1 MFALT
6 TDDILVR
13 VRERIHD
20 RNGQAFDDAEVLRA
34 ADDALRSVFDQLR
47 IRSEDHGLDVLSVS
61 VATDVTRVEDGWWR
75 YTLPEWVADIQMVE
89 AVGSGRLPTQLS
101 RASLEEKDLGR
112 GTFRSS
118 GTLWNWGPPG
128 TIEIRG
134 DLEAFITL
142 RIWFIRAIPPMCYA
156 SGSGAGSTTTMTT
169 TASVS
174 EGVLFRSRA
183 YEQQQFQVMAGAA
196 IDVHKLVRCTAF
208 TVASGVA
215 TMTFSP
221 PLSAATGTTT
231 RLAMLVPLDPQHSEY
246 LCDLIAMA
254 LLQRQ
259 ASAEEVDLMAGRLA
273 RSEANFQ
280 AAIARRSSGEPPR
293 LSSSRRTAR

>member
-6 TDDILVR
+6 TDDVLTR

-20 RNGQAFDDAEVLRA
+20 RTGQAFDDAEVLRA
-34 ADDALRSVFDQLR
+34 ADDALRSIFDQLR
-47 IRSEDHGLDVLSVS
+47 IRSEDHGLDVLSVT
-61 VATDVTRVEDGWWR
+61 VASDVTKVEEGWWR
-75 YTLPEWVADIQMVE
+75 YTLPEWVSDIQMVE
-89 AVGSGRLPTQLS
+89 AIGSGRLPTQLS

-156 SGSGAGSTTTMTT
+156 TGSGAGTTATMTT
-169 TASVS
+169 TENLS
-174 EGVLFRSRA
+174 EGMLFRARA

-196 IDVHKLVRCTAF
+196 ADVHKLVRCTGW
-208 TVASGVA
+208 TVAAGVG
-215 TMTFSP
+215 TLTFSP
-221 PLSAATGTTT
+221 PLASATSTTT

-246 LCDLIAMA
+246 LCDLVAMS

-259 ASAEEVDLMAGRLA
+259 ASAEEVEMMSGRLM

-293 LSSSRRTAR
+293 LSSSRRTSR